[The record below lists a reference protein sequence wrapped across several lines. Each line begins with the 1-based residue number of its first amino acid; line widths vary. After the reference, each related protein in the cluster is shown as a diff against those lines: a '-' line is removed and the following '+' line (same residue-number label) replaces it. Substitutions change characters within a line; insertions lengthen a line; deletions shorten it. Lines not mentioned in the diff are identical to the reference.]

1 VTRRLRR
8 FPSLLFVLGLVA
20 AGMPEHTRAA
30 EIAGTS
36 GIVTLAYDETLWS
49 GQRDQ
54 EGEPELAC
62 IAEACGGDTAGCGSV
77 LVRRDGSGLSEEVFL
92 GGFREHLDEET
103 LKSAKTNAG
112 EASRPEIVS
121 PSSVATIGGRTAVTL
136 SMRLAF
142 DGTPTRVD
150 HFWLQAGS
158 AIAGL
163 ACVVAEAE
171 YGRARPAFERV
182 FTDMAVRAP

>member
-1 VTRRLRR
+1 MTRRLRR
-8 FPSLLFVLGLVA
+8 FPSLLLLFGLAA
-20 AGMPEHTRAA
+20 AGTAAPSEAA
-30 EIAGTS
+30 EIAGAS
-36 GIVTLAYDETLWS
+36 GTVTLAYDETLWS

-77 LVRRDGSGLSEEVFL
+77 LVKREGGGLGEEVFL

-121 PSSVATIGGRTAVTL
+121 PASVATIGGRTAVTL

-150 HFWLQAGS
+150 HFWLLAGPD
-158 AIAGL
+158 IAGL

-182 FTDMAVRAP
+182 FAGMAVRAP